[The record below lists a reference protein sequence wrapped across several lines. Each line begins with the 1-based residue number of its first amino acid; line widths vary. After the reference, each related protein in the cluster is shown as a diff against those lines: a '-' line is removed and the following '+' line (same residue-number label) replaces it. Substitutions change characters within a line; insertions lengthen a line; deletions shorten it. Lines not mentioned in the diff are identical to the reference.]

1 MFTKQNIG
9 DYKMLNRESLL
20 SGTRPEVGN
29 RILMTA
35 GEHFDGYQIIDYK
48 GMVWGISVRTKDIGT
63 DFIMGCKQL
72 FGGELTSFTELAD
85 EGRQKA
91 IDRML
96 DMARRLGVNA
106 LINFRFHN
114 ENVTGLT
121 EVTAYATGV
130 VIKPIIDYVPTGAI
144 GNILAEIADND
155 SSTDKSQSL
164 PKKQGMPQVG
174 QQFPQQQTVIQKP
187 KYPLATLK
195 FIDNNVFA
203 KCPECKMIYKTAMNK
218 NNQLEVKGYEDADK
232 YTEGQQIKC
241 ENCQTIFTVPNI
253 DKE

>member
-1 MFTKQNIG
+1 
-9 DYKMLNRESLL
+9 MLNRESLL
-20 SGTRPEVGN
+20 SGTRPEVGR

-35 GEHFDGYQIIDYK
+35 GEHFDGYQIVDYK
-48 GMVWGISVRTKDIGT
+48 GMVWGISIRAKDVGT
-63 DFIMGCKQL
+63 DVLMGCKQF

-96 DMARRLGVNA
+96 DMAERLGVNA
-106 LINFRFHN
+106 LINFRFNN
-114 ENVTGLT
+114 ENIAGLT

-144 GNILAEIADND
+144 GNILAEIADNGG
-155 SSTDKSQSL
+155 STAKPISQQ
-164 PKKQGMPQVG
+164 KTQDQPQA
-174 QQFPQQQTVIQKP
+174 QQQQTVTSKP

-195 FIDNNVFA
+195 FVDNNVFA
-203 KCPECKMIYKTAMNK
+203 KCPVCKMIYKTAMNA
-218 NNQLEVKGYEDADK
+218 NEQLEVKGYEDVDK
-232 YTEGQQIKC
+232 NTEGQQIKC
-241 ENCQTIFTVPNI
+241 ENCHTIFTVPSV